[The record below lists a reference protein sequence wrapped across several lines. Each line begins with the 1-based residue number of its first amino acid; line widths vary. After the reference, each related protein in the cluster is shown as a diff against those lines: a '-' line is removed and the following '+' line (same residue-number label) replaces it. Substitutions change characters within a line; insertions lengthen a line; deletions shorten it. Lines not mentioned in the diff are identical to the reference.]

1 MDPMLGLAI
10 DWVGAFFLVAGL
22 VVLVAVVIV
31 FVVLNLYAL
40 LRKPVGRVVSRYLD
54 WLVERLA

>member
-1 MDPMLGLAI
+1 MDPTLGLAI
-10 DWVGAFFLVAGL
+10 DWAGAFFLVAGL